1 MLHSYHL
8 LKSFD
13 LGNRN
18 LISLT
23 GTFTGHFVDVACDA
37 NLDSARVRVVCLGG
51 VFHAHNL
58 LALEAFNGS
67 LGLFVASAALS

>member
-23 GTFTGHFVDVACDA
+23 GTFTGHFVDVACDP
-37 NLDSARVRVVCLGG
+37 NLDSPRVWVVCPGG
-51 VFHAHNL
+51 VFHSHLL
-58 LALEAFNGS
+58 LALAAFNGS
-67 LGLFVASAALS
+67 LGLLVAGAALS